1 MERQSLYQLLT
12 RSFGFVPTE
21 GQRTVLYHLAAFLL
35 SEKPSPTYLLQ
46 GYAGTGKTTLVTTL
60 VKTLPMIGMWYQLMA
75 PTGRAAKVLSGYTG
89 KNASTIHRKIYRF
102 QQYADG
108 SLRMTRA
115 ENKAKNTLFIV
126 DECSMISDERSNGR
140 SLLDDLI
147 NYVFSG
153 ENCKLLLIG
162 DNAQLPPVGLENS
175 PANDINVLKHGFGLT
190 VAAYELTEVMR
201 QEEESGIL
209 WNATAL
215 RQTLRPLTPLRAL
228 MTAPIELPLFNVNN
242 FSDIHRIEPQEF
254 EELLWQKFGDKTSNE
269 AVIICRSNK
278 RANMY
283 NQAVRARILQEEGEI
298 STGDKLMVVKNN
310 YFWTD
315 EDQKISFIANGDMI
329 ELMRINNTEE
339 MYGFHF
345 ADVEI
350 QLTDYQ
356 EEPNLSV
363 KILLETLTSDSP
375 AMTQEESDRL
385 YHAVEEDYMDI
396 PNRRD
401 RCKAMRQNPYFNA
414 LQVKFGYALTCHKTQ
429 GGQWPTVFLDAPF
442 FPDAETHGC
451 ASLQVSDLRW
461 FYTAVTRAQKQLYFV
476 NFQDEYFFSSSF
488 RLK

>member
-1 MERQSLYQLLT
+1 MTRQELYRVLT
-12 RSFGFVPTE
+12 NSFGFVPTE
-21 GQRTVLYHLAAFLL
+21 GQSTVLFHLAAFLL
-35 SEKPSPTYLLQ
+35 SEKHNPTYLLQ

-60 VKTLPMIGMWYQLMA
+60 VKTLPQIGMRYQLMA

-89 KNASTIHRKIYRF
+89 KTASTIHRKLYRF

-108 SLRMTRA
+108 SFRMTRA
-115 ENKAKNTLFIV
+115 ENKSKNTLFIV
-126 DECSMISDERSNGR
+126 DECSMISDETSNGR

-153 ENCKLLLIG
+153 ENCRLLLIG

-175 PANDINVLKHGFGLT
+175 PANDINVLKNEFGLT

-209 WNATAL
+209 YNATQL
-215 RQTLRPLTPLRAL
+215 RTVGTRRAASL
-228 MTAPIELPLFNVNN
+228 QLPLFTTNGFPDV
-242 FSDIHRIEPQEF
+242 HRIEPQEF
-254 EELLWQKFGDKTSNE
+254 EELLWQHFNGKNTNE

-278 RANMY
+278 RANMF
-283 NQAVRARILQEEGEI
+283 NQAIRARILQEEGEI
-298 STGDKLMVVKNN
+298 ATGDKLMVVKNN

-315 EDQKISFIANGDMI
+315 EDQKVSFIANGDMI

-375 AMTQEESDRL
+375 ALTQEESDKL
-385 YHAVEEDYMDI
+385 YRAVEEDYMDI
-396 PNRRD
+396 PNKRD
-401 RCKAMRQNPYFNA
+401 RYKEMRKNPYFNA

-429 GGQWPTVFLDAPF
+429 GGQWPTVFIDAPF
-442 FPDAETHGC
+442 FPDVETCHG
-451 ASLQVSDLRW
+451 ASLQTSDLRW
-461 FYTAVTRAQKQLYFV
+461 FYTAVTRAQRQLYFV
-476 NFQDEYFFSSSF
+476 NFKDEYFM
-488 RLK
+488 